1 MKKTVVTLLS
11 AVALGV
17 SAQAKNQTETEN
29 ATAKGQV
36 EVYAFDAFRLHV
48 YYTNDA
54 LGDASFII
62 EGNDGLVV
70 LETPLFLDNIAEF
83 NAYMRQLKKPIV
95 ARIADYHVGGTEHH
109 DIIMAEGMPSFTK
122 GEIYSGMMKHFAD
135 TWGNS
140 ITGLPTGKMQEVPF
154 GKTQEYAGVSFL
166 FEHGATSDFPAASI
180 LIGGKVYYTHWTPVE
195 AHISPLQV
203 NSIAAIEAEIAE
215 AEKSL
220 QSGAELFIG
229 GHGGAAERNA
239 VEFKI
244 AYLQTLKRLATECES
259 VETFTT
265 AVCNVYPNLNGKE
278 NLQGVAVALYQ

>member
-11 AVALGV
+11 VVALGA
-17 SAQAKNQTETEN
+17 SAQAKTETEN
-29 ATAKGQV
+29 AAAKGKM
-36 EVYAFDAFRLHV
+36 EVYDFDTFRIHV

-62 EGNDGLVV
+62 EGKDGLVS

-83 NAYMRQLKKPIV
+83 KAYMRKLEKPVV
-95 ARIADYHVGGTEHH
+95 ARIADYHLGGTDQH
-109 DIIMAEGMPSFTK
+109 DIIMAEGMSSFTK
-122 GEIYSGMMKHFAD
+122 GELYSGIMKRFAEV
-135 TWGNS
+135 WGS
-140 ITGLPTGKMQEVPF
+140 SVTGLPTGKIHEVAF
-154 GKTQEYAGVSFL
+154 DKTQEYAGISFL
-166 FEHGATSDFPAASI
+166 FQHGATSDFPAASI

-195 AHISPLQV
+195 AHINPLQV

-229 GHGGAAERNA
+229 GHGGATERGA

-244 AYLQTLKRLATECES
+244 AYLQTLKKLAAECTNAEAFVS
-259 VETFTT
+259 
-265 AVCNVYPNLNGKE
+265 AVHEAYPNLNGEE
-278 NLQGVAVALYQ
+278 NLQGLAAALYR